1 MWGAMDGWGWGWT
14 WGMGM
19 IHGFLW
25 WVLVILGIVVLAR
38 LLARGSGTPS
48 VQPGAAPETAL
59 EIVEKRYARGEIGKE
74 EFEEK
79 RRDLRDSGRGSL
91 QA

>member
-1 MWGAMDGWGWGWT
+1 MWGSMDGWGWGWT

-19 IHGFLW
+19 IHGLLW

-38 LLARGSGTPS
+38 LLARESGAAAA
-48 VQPGAAPETAL
+48 QPGPAPETAL
-59 EIVEKRYARGEIGKE
+59 EILQKRYARGEIGKA

-79 RRDLRDSGRGSL
+79 RRDLTDSGRGSL

>member
-19 IHGFLW
+19 IHGLLW
-25 WVLVILGIVVLAR
+25 WVLVILGIVVLMR
-38 LLARGSGTPS
+38 FLARGSG
-48 VQPGAAPETAL
+48 AAPAQHGSVPESAL
-59 EIVEKRYARGEIGKE
+59 EILQKRYARGEIGKA

-79 RRDLRDSGRGSL
+79 KRDLTDSGHGSR
-91 QA
+91 QP

>member
-19 IHGFLW
+19 IHGLLW
-25 WVLVILGIVVLAR
+25 WVLVILGIVVLTR
-38 LLARGSGTPS
+38 LLARGS
-48 VQPGAAPETAL
+48 VAAPDQQGRVPESAL
-59 EIVEKRYARGEIGKE
+59 EILRKRYARGEIGKA

-79 RRDLRDSGRGSL
+79 KRDLVDSRHGSL
-91 QA
+91 EA